1 MLPATIALSQN
12 QTERV
17 STFGEGIF
25 LTAAGSLVSLLEET
39 EFSKRTELER
49 GPMRARTLL
58 VVIVGLAAV
67 IQDLGWRR
75 ISNWTS
81 AGAVIAGLTVHL
93 TQKGWSGALH
103 SLFDA
108 VIGFSIFLIFYL
120 LGGMGGGDLKL
131 MAGFGALLGDGHIL
145 RAALFAAMSG
155 GVMAV
160 IYLAVRAAVR
170 RWKTVPPADLSGGKT
185 RESILYAPAITVGA
199 LLALV
204 SDM

>member
-1 MLPATIALSQN
+1 MS
-12 QTERV
+12 
-17 STFGEGIF
+17 
-25 LTAAGSLVSLLEET
+25 
-39 EFSKRTELER
+39 
-49 GPMRARTLL
+49 ARTLL

-81 AGAVIAGLTVHL
+81 GGAVIAGLIVHL

-103 SLFDA
+103 SLFGA

-145 RAALFAAMSG
+145 WAALFAAMSG

-160 IYLAVRAAVR
+160 VYLAARAAAR
-170 RWKTVPPADLSGGKT
+170 RWKTPANLSGGKT
-185 RESILYAPAITVGA
+185 RESIPYAPAITVGA

>member
-1 MLPATIALSQN
+1 MS
-12 QTERV
+12 
-17 STFGEGIF
+17 
-25 LTAAGSLVSLLEET
+25 
-39 EFSKRTELER
+39 
-49 GPMRARTLL
+49 ARTLL
-58 VVIVGLAAV
+58 VVIVGVAAV

-81 AGAVIAGLTVHL
+81 GGAVIAGLIVHL

-103 SLFDA
+103 SLFGA

-145 RAALFAAMSG
+145 WAALFAAMSG

-160 IYLAVRAAVR
+160 VYLAARVAAR
-170 RWKTVPPADLSGGKT
+170 RWKTVPPADLSSGKT
-185 RESILYAPAITVGA
+185 RESIPYAPAITVGA
-199 LLALV
+199 LLALF

>member
-1 MLPATIALSQN
+1 MS
-12 QTERV
+12 
-17 STFGEGIF
+17 
-25 LTAAGSLVSLLEET
+25 
-39 EFSKRTELER
+39 
-49 GPMRARTLL
+49 ARTLL

-81 AGAVIAGLTVHL
+81 GGAVIAGLIVHL

-103 SLFDA
+103 SLFGA

-145 RAALFAAMSG
+145 WAALFAAMSG

-160 IYLAVRAAVR
+160 VYLAARAAAR
-170 RWKTVPPADLSGGKT
+170 RWKTVPPADLSSGKT
-185 RESILYAPAITVGA
+185 PESIPYAPAITVGA
-199 LLALV
+199 LLALF